1 MTSWSAQTGR
11 GRGGRPRSRPS
22 PPASRPPPCCAC
34 RLGSWARRCSAGTA
48 RCPCWGA
55 CSAIWRSA
63 SRPTR
68 GPLGL
73 TPACRSPTEATPRES
88 SSRRTPTSSSERARD
103 RPGRGQRIVAQAD
116 DGTGPLADH
125 ERTERN
131 DDEGADMAYAGQTL
145 DNPISGERITF
156 RKTAEDTKGGLL
168 QIDLELAHDGKVP
181 GKHVHPKQEERF
193 EVLSGTMK
201 FKMGLKTVIAEAGDV
216 VQGAFPPA
224 WVQRATMAPLA
235 AIARKRGHA
244 ERYAPPRPAFAA

>member
-34 RLGSWARRCSAGTA
+34 RLGSWARRCPVGTT
-48 RCPCWGA
+48 RCPCCSA
-55 CSAIWRSA
+55 RSAIWRSA

-68 GPLGL
+68 VSRGRTL
-73 TPACRSPTEATPRES
+73 ACRSPTEAPAPGS

-103 RPGRGQRIVAQAD
+103 RPGRGHRIVTRAD

-131 DDEGADMAYAGQTL
+131 DDLGADMAYAGQTL

-156 RKTAEDTKGGLL
+156 RKTAADTDGELL
-168 QIDLELAHDGKVP
+168 EIDLELAPDGKVP
-181 GKHVHPKQEERF
+181 GKHVHPKREERL
-193 EVLSGTMK
+193 EVLSGTINLK
-201 FKMGLKTVIAEAGDV
+201 RALKTVIAEAGGV
-216 VQGAFPPA
+216 VPA
-224 WVQRATMAPLA
+224 
-235 AIARKRGHA
+235 
-244 ERYAPPRPAFAA
+244 PAGVSHKF